1 MRTTA
6 NGETN
11 VLNIDTT
18 SPLLVFGG
26 PYSNVRATEALH
38 RAAVT
43 LGIPATHVVCT
54 GDVVAYCAEPVETAQ
69 LIRDW
74 GCHVIA
80 GNCEE
85 QLASGA
91 ADCGCNFAE
100 GTACDLLAKG
110 WYPFANALMTDDL
123 RRWMAA
129 IPPTLAFRYAG
140 RSFRVVH
147 GGVDE
152 TAKWVFTS
160 ETDKIAAELARAG
173 ADIVLAGHCGVP
185 FIHRTGKKA
194 WFNTGAL
201 GMPANDGT
209 PDVWYGLVTPVSD
222 GGVKLSTHR
231 LSYDHVAAAGAMRR
245 SGHANPYA
253 RTLVTG
259 LWPSLDVFPA
269 IEREATGKRLREK
282 SAVIGARGARD
293 GLPAAA
299 STPAA

>member
-1 MRTTA
+1 
-6 NGETN
+6 
-11 VLNIDTT
+11 VLEIDTS

-26 PYSNVRATEALH
+26 PYSNFRATAALRH
-38 RAAVT
+38 IADELA
-43 LGIPATHVVCT
+43 IPASHVVCT
-54 GDVVAYCAEPVETAQ
+54 GDVVAYCAEPVETVA

-85 QLASGA
+85 QLAAGA
-91 ADCGCNFAE
+91 ADCGCNFAA
-100 GTACDLLAKG
+100 GTACDMLAKG
-110 WYPFANALMTDDL
+110 WYPFANALMTDDM

-140 RSFRVVH
+140 LSFRTVH
-147 GGVDE
+147 GGVNE
-152 TAKWVFTS
+152 TAKWVFGSQNDMLADELS
-160 ETDKIAAELARAG
+160 ETD

-185 FIHRTGKKA
+185 FIHRIGRRA

-209 PDVWYGLVTPVSD
+209 TQVWYGLVTPRA
-222 GGVKLSTHR
+222 GGSVKLSTHR
-231 LSYDHVAAAGAMRR
+231 LSYDHLAAAGAMRR

-259 LWPSLDVFPA
+259 LWPSLDVFPPA
-269 IEREATGKRLREK
+269 ERAATGKRLRER
-282 SAVIGARGARD
+282 SVTIGGEMQHANQPATETSPAV
-293 GLPAAA
+293 
-299 STPAA
+299 